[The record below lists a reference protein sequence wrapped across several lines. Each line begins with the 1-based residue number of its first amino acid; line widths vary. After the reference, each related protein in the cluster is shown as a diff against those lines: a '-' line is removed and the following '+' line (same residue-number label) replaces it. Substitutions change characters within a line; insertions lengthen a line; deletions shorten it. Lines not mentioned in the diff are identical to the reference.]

1 MCHSGGFLKDF
12 KIIFRPVIVL
22 AFLVGPVF
30 AGNDS
35 NYTYLALGDSVSF
48 GYYQTVVPLT
58 PAKYK
63 GYPELV
69 ADAEHLVQSKKEV
82 NASCPGQSSLSFQMA
97 GVQDIGCEG
106 FKRDIGLHTSYRGS
120 QLAFAVSELSSNKHI
135 DLVTLSIGGDDLLL
149 LQLQCSG
156 APDFAACVGGSLPAV
171 LGSYGGNL
179 AQILTGIRGTA
190 NYQGDLVLVTYYSP
204 SKDPLFIQAI
214 GALNAVM
221 TQVGTAFGAKFAD
234 GFTAFQIASAP
245 FSNDPCKAGLL
256 APGTGP
262 APCDVHPS
270 PEGQRLLASTV
281 LSAISGK

>member
-1 MCHSGGFLKDF
+1 
-12 KIIFRPVIVL
+12 
-22 AFLVGPVF
+22 
-30 AGNDS
+30 
-35 NYTYLALGDSVSF
+35 LGDSVSF

-58 PAKYK
+58 PAQYK
-63 GYPELV
+63 GYPEFV

-82 NASCPGQSSLSFQMA
+82 NASCPGQSSLSFIIA
-97 GVQDIGCEG
+97 GVQDIGCEWI
-106 FKRDIGLHTSYRGS
+106 KTNVGLHTSYPDS
-120 QLAFAVSELSSNKHI
+120 QLKFAESELSSNKHI
-135 DLVTLSIGGDDLLL
+135 NLVTLSIGGDDLLL
-149 LQLQCSG
+149 LQVQCGGPTS
-156 APDFAACVGGSLPAV
+156 PTFAGCVIANLPAV
-171 LGSYGGNL
+171 LQAYGLNL
-179 AQILTGIRGTA
+179 AQILTGIRRTA

-204 SKDPLFIQAI
+204 SADPLFIQAV

-245 FSNDPCKAGLL
+245 FSGDPCQAGLL

-270 PEGQRLLASTV
+270 PEGQRLLASRV